1 MIRASDSTSYRE
13 RMNSC
18 GKVENVVGG
27 TSSEKHARKEFN
39 VARNSKCEAVE
50 ELTVMKNY
58 D

>member
-1 MIRASDSTSYRE
+1 
-13 RMNSC
+13 MNSC

>member
-1 MIRASDSTSYRE
+1 
-13 RMNSC
+13 MNSC

-27 TSSEKHARKEFN
+27 PCAVEHARMEFD
-39 VARNSKCEAVE
+39 VARNSTCEAVE